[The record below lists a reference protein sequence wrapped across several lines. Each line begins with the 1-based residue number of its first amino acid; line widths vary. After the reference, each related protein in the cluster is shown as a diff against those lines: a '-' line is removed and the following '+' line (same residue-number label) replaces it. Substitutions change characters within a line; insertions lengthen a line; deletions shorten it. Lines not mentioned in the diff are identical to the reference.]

1 MSSLYEMQKTPFT
14 TDSKRSMFMAGHVM
28 QPGWKSANPIDI
40 IEASEADGLRL
51 AELIRILLEEP
62 GLVER
67 GIHFD
72 PDSDSVSQAY
82 YIIQRAQISE
92 GFVLLAMSER
102 HPAGMLLSAKK
113 TLADP
118 EDTLVLTIVVEARSR
133 RQGIGEALM
142 RYAERIAP
150 HYGVESLTLSVLLHN
165 EPALALYRKLGF
177 RDRAQSG
184 DLDGETDSE
193 RYLYMRKKLEA

>member
-1 MSSLYEMQKTPFT
+1 
-14 TDSKRSMFMAGHVM
+14 M
-28 QPGWKSANPIDI
+28 QPGCKAANPIDI

-51 AELIRILLEEP
+51 AELIHILLEEP
-62 GLVER
+62 DLVER

-82 YIIQRAQISE
+82 YIIQRAQKSE
-92 GFVLLAMSER
+92 GFVLLALSER
-102 HPAGMLLSAKK
+102 RPAGMLLSAKK

-165 EPALALYRKLGF
+165 EPAIALYRKLGF
-177 RDRAQSG
+177 RERAHTG
-184 DLDGETDSE
+184 DYDGEKDSD
-193 RYLYMRKKLEA
+193 RYLYMSKNLKE

>member
-1 MSSLYEMQKTPFT
+1 
-14 TDSKRSMFMAGHVM
+14 MAGRVM
-28 QPGWKSANPIDI
+28 QPGCKSANPIDI

-51 AELIRILLEEP
+51 AELIHLLLEEP
-62 GLVER
+62 DLVER

-72 PDSDSVSQAY
+72 PDSDSLSQAY
-82 YIIQRAQISE
+82 YIMQRAQKAE
-92 GFVLLAMSER
+92 GFVLLAMSECR
-102 HPAGMLLSAKK
+102 PAGMLLSAKK
-113 TLADP
+113 TLTDP

-177 RDRAQSG
+177 RDRAHSG
-184 DLDGETDSE
+184 DLDGETDSD
-193 RYLYMRKKLEA
+193 RYVYMRKKLEA

>member
-1 MSSLYEMQKTPFT
+1 
-14 TDSKRSMFMAGHVM
+14 M
-28 QPGWKSANPIDI
+28 QPGCQSAHPIDI

-51 AELIRILLEEP
+51 AALIHILLEEP
-62 GLVER
+62 DLVER

-82 YIIQRAQISE
+82 YIIQRAQQSE
-92 GFVLLAMSER
+92 GFVLLAMSEHR
-102 HPAGMLLSAKK
+102 PAGMLLSAKK

-118 EDTLVLTIVVEARSR
+118 EHTLVLTIVVEARSR

-150 HYGVESLTLSVLLHN
+150 HYGVESLTLSVLLNN
-165 EPALALYRKLGF
+165 EPAIALYRKLGF
-177 RDRAQSG
+177 RERAHTSG
-184 DLDGETDSE
+184 LDGEKDSD
-193 RYLYMRKKLEA
+193 RYLYMSKSLEK

>member
-1 MSSLYEMQKTPFT
+1 
-14 TDSKRSMFMAGHVM
+14 M
-28 QPGWKSANPIDI
+28 QPGCKSANPIDI

-51 AELIRILLEEP
+51 AELIHILLEEP
-62 GLVER
+62 DLVER

-82 YIIQRAQISE
+82 YIIQRAQKSE
-92 GFVLLAMSER
+92 GFVLLALSER
-102 HPAGMLLSAKK
+102 RPAGMLLSAKR

-118 EDTLVLTIVVEARSR
+118 EDTLVLTIVVEACSR

-165 EPALALYRKLGF
+165 EPAIALYRKLGF
-177 RDRAQSG
+177 RERAPTG
-184 DLDGETDSE
+184 DHAGEKDTD
-193 RYLYMRKKLEA
+193 RYLYMSKTLKE